1 MHIAVK
7 NPTGKRIY
15 LEVNPSDTLST
26 VKTKIQEQH
35 RLVFNGV
42 QLEDDNL
49 TLADYD
55 IQHKS
60 TLELQ
65 EKRRLI
71 QVVETLGGRVMLVNV
86 DGLDTISNREGQ
98 D

>member
-55 IQHKS
+55 IQP
-60 TLELQ
+60 LLQ
-65 EKRRLI
+65 NGL
-71 QVVETLGGRVMLVNV
+71 VVPG
-86 DGLDTISNREGQ
+86 SN
-98 D
+98 DL